1 MKLKSVFIIFNAIVV
16 LTFLIVF
23 LMPLFFLGFEFA
35 LVFWRGHWYLAALFV
50 LVLAVLNGYFLWN
63 WRLFSALEAENWK
76 DIATVME
83 DRIGKRGCFSNSN
96 VRLLVNAY
104 IVTSRTEAIRA
115 LERLVR
121 DKKPRLLSRHV
132 MLFSIPHLVSNN
144 GKEIEEYFASFRSEL
159 PVGPAASRSGFPGR
173 LFSLGDPP
181 LDVEYW
187 VEWGY
192 AFGLLLQGRL
202 EEGQKALDAVSES
215 APPGVVKAVSLYL
228 LDAYRG
234 TATSPDEEIL
244 QRRDAFIRRMP
255 LSSWRKRLDR
265 ERTRL
270 HVIVLGK
277 LLNDVEQWLYGTSG
291 TSGTS
296 DTPGTPAQPGNPVVP

>member
-16 LTFLIVF
+16 LTFLIVY
-23 LMPLFFLGFEFA
+23 LMPLFFLGYEFA
-35 LVFWRGHWYLAALFV
+35 VLFWRGHWYLVLLFV

-76 DIATVME
+76 EIALVME
-83 DRIGKRGCFSNSN
+83 ERIGKRGRFSNSN

-121 DKKPRLLSRHV
+121 SKKPRLLSRHV
-132 MLFSIPHLVSNN
+132 MLFSIPHLVSND
-144 GKEIEEYFASFRSEL
+144 GEEIERYFAAFRSVHGDGSASLAEGEEPL
-159 PVGPAASRSGFPGR
+159 PRPVSSRAGFVR
-173 LFSLGDPP
+173 RFFSSADPP

-192 AFGLLLQGRL
+192 AFGVLLQGRL
-202 EEGQKALDAVSES
+202 EEGQKILDAISTD
-215 APPGVVKAVSLYL
+215 APAGVVSALSLYL

-234 TATSPDEEIL
+234 TATGPDEEIL
-244 QRRDAFIRRMP
+244 RRRDEFVRRMP
-255 LSSWRKRLDR
+255 FSSWRKRIAR
-265 ERTRL
+265 ERSRL

-277 LLNDVEQWLYGTSG
+277 LLNDVEQWLYGAST
-291 TSGTS
+291 
-296 DTPGTPAQPGNPVVP
+296 VP